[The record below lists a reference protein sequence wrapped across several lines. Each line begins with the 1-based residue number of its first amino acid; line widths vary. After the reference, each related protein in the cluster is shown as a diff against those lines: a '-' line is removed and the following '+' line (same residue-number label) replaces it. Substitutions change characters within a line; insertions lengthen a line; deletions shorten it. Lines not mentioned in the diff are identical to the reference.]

1 MAQRKQRT
9 QRIRSAAGFTLAE
22 MIVTLLIFSIVV
34 LGILAM
40 FDMNGRIARV
50 EGRVADMQ
58 QSLRAAQQDMVRT
71 VRMTARGGL
80 PLMLFKDT
88 TSGYAGKELPTGLA
102 IEVANNV
109 AAGTQ
114 IAGNANASVVQG
126 TDVITVRGVFTTLYQ
141 SNPAGAGFS
150 LTDANNDGVPE
161 TGSLVLSNTS
171 PTGVPQNLQP
181 VADAI
186 TNTQNGQPE
195 AYLLV
200 SPLDDATFAVV
211 EIAPSSTFV
220 SSAGTITQATVRFNA
235 SGTARSD
242 LYKLLCTG
250 GAFPKAMTTVAY
262 SGVLDEYKYYIR
274 DSGPLQGKVLANQ
287 AAQLKP
293 TLVRA
298 RLYPGTNFPYANSVA
313 NLYEEIA
320 DDVFDL
326 QATLGIDLNGDEI
339 VTEGTDA
346 TSRKTDEWLFNETGD
361 ATTSATWNG
370 TSAAPRKLSYVRITA
385 MARTAGADPQ
395 PQWQAPVL
403 ARVEDKDYQTAPY
416 TEFNTTVQR
425 RYRRQSLESVLDLR
439 NLS

>member
-1 MAQRKQRT
+1 MVQRKQRT
-9 QRIRSAAGFTLAE
+9 QRFRSAAGFTLAE
-22 MIVTLLIFSIVV
+22 MAVTLLIFSIVV

-58 QSLRAAQQDMVRT
+58 QSLRAAQQDLVRN

-114 IAGNANASVVQG
+114 IAGDSDASVVQG

-141 SNPAGAGFS
+141 NNPAGGS
-150 LTDANNDGVPE
+150 LTLVDADNNGVPE

-171 PTGVPQNLQP
+171 PTGVPQNLQA
-181 VADAI
+181 VAEAI
-186 TNTQNGQPE
+186 DRAKSGRPE

-211 EIAPSSTFV
+211 EIDGSSSTYV
-220 SSAGTITQATVRFNA
+220 DSGGVKTQATVGFKPA
-235 SGTARSD
+235 TSTVCQQ
-242 LYKLLCTG
+242 LCPG
-250 GAFPKAMTTVAY
+250 GSFPKAMTTVAY

-274 DSGPLQGKVLANQ
+274 DSGPLKGKVLANQ
-287 AAQLKP
+287 GAQLKP
-293 TLVRA
+293 MLARA
-298 RLYPGTNFPYANSVA
+298 RLYPGTNTAYENTPS
-313 NLYEEIA
+313 NLREEIA
-320 DDVFDL
+320 DDIFDL